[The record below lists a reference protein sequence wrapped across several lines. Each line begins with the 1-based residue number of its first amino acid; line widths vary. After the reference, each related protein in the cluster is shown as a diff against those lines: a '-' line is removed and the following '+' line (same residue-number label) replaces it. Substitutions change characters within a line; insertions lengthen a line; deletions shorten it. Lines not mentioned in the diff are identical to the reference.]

1 MNTTTTAQAAELIRQ
16 GKADEV
22 FEQAK
27 QSFMSVLG
35 VSRECAYRM
44 ALKFMRT
51 VEAQMECA
59 N

>member
-1 MNTTTTAQAAELIRQ
+1 MNQATITQAAELIRQ

-27 QSFMSVLG
+27 QGFMSTLN
-35 VSRECAYRM
+35 VSREVAYRM
-44 ALKFMRT
+44 ALSFMRS
-51 VEAQMECA
+51 VEAQMQCA